1 MDLDCDSP
9 FSPGSASD
17 LSDMFEPPTSS
28 PPPSSLPKISLPISS
43 SAKQS
48 KSFKKK
54 PSDSR
59 AWQSIIGESD
69 KGGKL
74 ARKLANSGKA
84 LNYKM
89 SGWYYEDVPLLVLTA
104 DVCIALHCTL
114 MFSPGAAAKKAVN
127 MKVIDDKLKI
137 IDDVPSSA
145 VEMAVKEKVT
155 AFFNC

>member
-84 LNYKM
+84 FNNKNY
-89 SGWYYEDVPLLVLTA
+89 GWYYGNVSFFWLREACQKKAEIGSLSQSLLSPPSPLLIGT
-104 DVCIALHCTL
+104 
-114 MFSPGAAAKKAVN
+114 
-127 MKVIDDKLKI
+127 
-137 IDDVPSSA
+137 
-145 VEMAVKEKVT
+145 
-155 AFFNC
+155 